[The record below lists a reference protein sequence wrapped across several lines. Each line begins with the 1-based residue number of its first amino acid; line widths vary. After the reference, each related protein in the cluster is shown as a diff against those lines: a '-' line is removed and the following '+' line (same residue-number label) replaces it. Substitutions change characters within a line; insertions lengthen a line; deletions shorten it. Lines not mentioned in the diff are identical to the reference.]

1 MMGFIRRRV
10 LEPIVALL
18 RQGVTPDRVA
28 LSLSFGLV
36 LGIFPVLG
44 TTTVLVTAAAL
55 VWRLNLAAIHAVHFA
70 MTPLQVLLIIPFV
83 RLGEHLVAVPPQP
96 LSIEA
101 GMALIAAGAG
111 HAVVVLWDAIVHA
124 VLGWLVL
131 GPVAI
136 YVLYRVLRP
145 MLERVAQLPRRAPAA

>member
-1 MMGFIRRRV
+1 MSFFRRRV
-10 LEPIVALL
+10 LEPIVTLL
-18 RQGVTPDRVA
+18 RQGVTPERVA
-28 LSLSFGLV
+28 LSLAFGVV

-55 VWRLNLAAIHAVHFA
+55 VWRLNLAAIHVVHFA
-70 MTPLQVLLIIPFV
+70 MTPVQILLIIPFV
-83 RLGEHLVAVPPQP
+83 RLGEHLLAVAPQP

-101 GMALIAAGAG
+101 GMALIAAGAS

-131 GPVAI
+131 GPIAI
-136 YVLYRVLRP
+136 YALYRALRP
-145 MLERVAQLPRRAPAA
+145 LLTGLTQRLARRAA